1 MLVTWCL
8 VSKLLGV
15 YTAAVFA
22 VLFGLPA
29 CTASSISAAC
39 ASVLPELQ
47 GVSCAASW
55 FQQAERGTGTDGQGF
70 VFLPPWTGGTAKS

>member
-1 MLVTWCL
+1 M